1 MFSMTE
7 LNQKLVRQESGKYPN
22 MCKLNNT
29 FLNNPWDKDEMTRE
43 NRKQFE
49 VSKNETHISNFCD

>member
-7 LNQKLVRQESGKYPN
+7 LKQKLVRQESGKYPN

-29 FLNNPWDKDEMTRE
+29 FLNNPWDKDEITRE

-49 VSKNETHISNFCD
+49 VSENETHISKFL